1 MWRRILR
8 LSAFAAVGLILLPG
22 AAISQQKTLSEQLIG
37 TWKIV
42 SVQNM
47 LPNRVPHRLPTIR
60 LALATRRHRLLGEA
74 FYSLPHGHS
83 LAPKRQSRAYFAVGG
98 IANRTRERV
107 GATPQIREAHG
118 RCLVSTRNIA
128 VAWCTNALDGWWGHD
143 PSHSL
148 RVSLGSQKST
158 ETDLFQSKSPCVIA
172 N

>member
-1 MWRRILR
+1 
-8 LSAFAAVGLILLPG
+8 
-22 AAISQQKTLSEQLIG
+22 
-37 TWKIV
+37 
-42 SVQNM
+42 M

-128 VAWCTNALDGWWGHD
+128 VAWCTNALDGWWGHVRFRANSRRSR
-143 PSHSL
+143 P
-148 RVSLGSQKST
+148 SQKFPLSGRSRQHD
-158 ETDLFQSKSPCVIA
+158 EAVVMEDAQRRSPRAKGSAGARGKVGRSSSDRRT
-172 N
+172 NDEQVFGGGR